1 MEKKIEQI
9 LIKSEIKPTKQIVDN
24 FVKYYNLLIEG
35 NKICNLTAITD
46 EDGVVEKHFYDSIFP
61 LKYFSLNA
69 KVLDIGAG
77 AGFPSIPLKLVRDD
91 LSFTL
96 LDSLNKRINFLN
108 NTIQTLNL
116 KNIESIHGRAEDFA
130 KLSDYR
136 EKFDITTAR
145 AVANLKVL
153 SEYCL
158 PFVKVGGQFIAY
170 KSGNCEEEINEAKQI
185 ICELGGKISK
195 VIDYNIGENSRK
207 LVIIEKTK
215 ETPKKYPRPTKQIKN
230 SK

>member
-1 MEKKIEQI
+1 MEKKIEEI

-61 LKYFSLNA
+61 QKYFSLNA

-116 KNIESIHGRAEDFA
+116 KNIESFHGRAEDFA

-207 LVIIEKTK
+207 LVIIEKIK